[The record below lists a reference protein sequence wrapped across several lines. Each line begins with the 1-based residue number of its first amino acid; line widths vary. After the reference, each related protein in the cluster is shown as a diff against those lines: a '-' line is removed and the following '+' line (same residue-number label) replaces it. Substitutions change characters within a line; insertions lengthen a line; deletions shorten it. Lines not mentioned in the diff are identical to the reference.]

1 MSSIVAH
8 VDQDQ
13 VAQVAPQASPVLIN
27 APVLAIV
34 GCTGVGKSKLA
45 IELAERFNGEVI
57 SADSMQIYNA
67 LPIATNRVTLEEQ
80 ERAVHHLLAHVDPFD
95 ESYTVVRFRD
105 EALAAIA
112 QVHARGKLPVIVGG
126 TNYYIEALLWKVLL
140 DEVPGVEAGW
150 RRMHDSA
157 ADLQKLLPNLDEESP
172 AALYAE
178 LQRIDPVMA
187 SRLHPNSARKV
198 RRSIEVFHQYGQK
211 HSDILKSQ
219 HNVVQSLATGGV
231 DALTASSSD
240 GNAGGENEAAVR
252 SDDGSDEDSDQ
263 QPAETAAAAVMP
275 GSRPPPRFARTAMI
289 WIDCEQS
296 VLDER
301 LDNRVVD
308 MVSQGLMD
316 ELRGFF
322 RAWHQR
328 YPAPD
333 GQAFAQMNFAK
344 GILQAIG
351 FKEFDDLFK
360 SEWLQ
365 AASSSNSS
373 SRSRSNPEQPPALA
387 AADQADGTSRARR
400 KGDSPDTWSANDGAP
415 QIKRSRTLSGS
426 RGASAVSSQQQQ
438 LDDALAEMKRA
449 TRKYSHKQIS
459 WITRRLLPYNWT
471 SPFAA
476 APVQEASDLPPS
488 NEAGRCWP
496 ESSEALKAAFR
507 VYVVDSTDVSKW
519 DETAL
524 QPASRIVEA
533 LLQPRAELPDPI
545 LASRRQHRLELA
557 KTTIPSSPYQPVEMV
572 KHVCKLCQRD
582 LYGAD
587 AWKSH
592 IESNAHR
599 KRQRSQAKRAAYTE
613 YLNTQKDPS
622 KRLQMAAMVVDVV
635 SPASSPPAPIQPPSQ
650 QQPHSQQ
657 QQQQQQP
664 Q

>member
-1 MSSIVAH
+1 MSSSSAATHPPPPPPPTVVAH

-240 GNAGGENEAAVR
+240 G
-252 SDDGSDEDSDQ
+252 
-263 QPAETAAAAVMP
+263 
-275 GSRPPPRFARTAMI
+275 SRPPPRFARTAMI

-449 TRKYSHKQIS
+449 TRKIARPHSG
-459 WITRRLLPYNWT
+459 
-471 SPFAA
+471 FA
-476 APVQEASDLPPS
+476 
-488 NEAGRCWP
+488 
-496 ESSEALKAAFR
+496 
-507 VYVVDSTDVSKW
+507 T
-519 DETAL
+519 
-524 QPASRIVEA
+524 
-533 LLQPRAELPDPI
+533 
-545 LASRRQHRLELA
+545 
-557 KTTIPSSPYQPVEMV
+557 
-572 KHVCKLCQRD
+572 
-582 LYGAD
+582 
-587 AWKSH
+587 
-592 IESNAHR
+592 
-599 KRQRSQAKRAAYTE
+599 
-613 YLNTQKDPS
+613 
-622 KRLQMAAMVVDVV
+622 
-635 SPASSPPAPIQPPSQ
+635 PAPSRARQDDDTVIALPACRNGQARVQAVPARFVRRGRVEES
-650 QQPHSQQ
+650 H
-657 QQQQQQP
+657 
-664 Q
+664 